1 MQNTGFGRLQEKEYF
16 MRNLT
21 NLLGFMIIILMIGLT
36 IISCDEPLNSFI
48 GNENEVSTGT
58 ISGKVI
64 FFNSDNHTGI
74 TITLEKT
81 DGLRSISVIETNR
94 SIASGASRNISSS
107 RSIINQTQTT
117 SDGSFILQNI
127 PEGTYVLYASSQ
139 NSLEKAVTKNV
150 TVTANQ
156 EFNTGT
162 LNLTS
167 VGNVSG
173 KITVD
178 GLTTNSWGFLVSVA
192 GTSYMAMTNSN
203 GDFTIS
209 GIPSGNHDIIVM
221 KSIYTALYANNVP
234 VTGGNTTTL
243 ETKNV
248 ISTELSTGSILTI
261 ENGNWYINGVDTGV
275 PATGPQGEKG
285 ETGNNGNDGVT
296 PHIGANGNW
305 WIGSVDTGIKAQGQ
319 QGQAGQDGAN
329 GVTPHIG
336 VNGNWWIGTVD
347 TGIKAQGQQG
357 QAGQDGTNG
366 ISPHIGTNGNW
377 WIGTTDTGIK
387 AQGQQGQAGQD
398 GTNGIS
404 PHIGINGNWWIGT
417 TDTGIKAQG
426 PQGDPGTNGITPYIG
441 SNGHW
446 WIGTTDTGVR
456 AQGQAG
462 QDGTNGISPHIGT
475 NGNWWI
481 GTTDT
486 GIKAQGP
493 QGDTPYIGENGNW
506 WFRKMKTTEQI
517 IIAMWDQYGD
527 GWNGGAALRI
537 NVNGND
543 LPITASLSSGHGPFY
558 FSFVVNTGDLVQLYW
573 ISGSQWDYECA
584 YAVYFSSELPEPMF
598 SPFSNSWSPSDDL
611 SGKILAY
618 KQYDDLRN
626 VINGMLIDSFTA
638 IFDTT
643 IILEIDTGVKASWD
657 PNDVKNVY
665 SSGAHTMVIKNDGT
679 LWAWGW
685 NNSGQVGVS
694 PHGDPVLSPVRI
706 GTSSDWETVFIGESS
721 TSTIALRNDG
731 TLWAWGSGMYGVLGN
746 GSGSAYAY
754 PSPFQ
759 IGFANNWE
767 SVSTISGSTLAIK
780 KDGTLWAWGENSY
793 GQLGD
798 GSTTQRVSPVQIGT
812 DSDWASVE
820 ISHTEYSG
828 YSTFTL
834 AIKKDGTLWAWGRNN
849 YGQLGDGST
858 TDRHSPVQIGSAGNW
873 ASVSINCGSTM
884 AIKKDGT
891 LWAWGANSYGQ
902 LGDGSTID
910 KHSPIQ
916 IGSAG
921 NWASVSI
928 NTGST
933 MAIKKDGTL
942 WAWGLNNSGQVGDG
956 STTDRHSPVQIGF
969 ASNWASVS
977 INTGSTM
984 AIKKDGTLWGWGAN
998 SYGQV
1003 GDGSTTNRHSQVQI
1017 GTASNW
1023 SSISIFKNF
1032 SIFGT
1037 RKDGTLWAWGNNSY
1051 GQLGNGTRTS
1061 ISTPYQIIIQ

>member
-1 MQNTGFGRLQEKEYF
+1 

-902 LGDGSTID
+902 
-910 KHSPIQ
+910 
-916 IGSAG
+916 
-921 NWASVSI
+921 
-928 NTGST
+928 
-933 MAIKKDGTL
+933 
-942 WAWGLNNSGQVGDG
+942 
-956 STTDRHSPVQIGF
+956 
-969 ASNWASVS
+969 
-977 INTGSTM
+977 
-984 AIKKDGTLWGWGAN
+984 
-998 SYGQV
+998 V
-1003 GDGSTTNRHSQVQI
+1003 GDGSTTNRHSPVQI